1 MDFIEVIESK
11 KLGKK
16 LTDEQIDL
24 FARAAASK
32 DAKDYQL
39 AALLMAIRLNGMDAR
54 ETASLTISMARTGDM
69 LKPDVGGIPVDKHS
83 TGGVGDTTTLV
94 LVPLVAACGGKVIK
108 MSGRGLG
115 HTGGTI
121 DKMESIPGMRVELP
135 EEEFIAIARRVGCC
149 VVGQTSELVPA
160 DKRLYAL
167 RDVTATVDSIP
178 LIASSIMSKKLAGG
192 AQGIVLDVK
201 VGSGA
206 IMKTVEQCIAL
217 SQMMVDIGVRSG
229 RDVVALITHMYEP
242 LGSHVGNALE
252 VREAIDVLSGRT
264 SGPLLEVSLL
274 LGEQMLI
281 LSRLADDAA
290 SARAM
295 LLKKLE
301 DGSGLAKLREMI
313 QAQGGDGRVCDNL
326 SLLPQAQ
333 AQMPVLSRADGHI
346 SAVDA
351 ETVGRAA
358 QSLGAGRRTK
368 EDIIDPAVG
377 LVMPKRIGDFV
388 CRGETV
394 ATLFVNDPKN
404 AKTAA
409 DLVLGAITLSDGP
422 VKTAQLLFAQVTKDR
437 TVTYT

>member
-149 VVGQTSELVPA
+149 VVGQ
-160 DKRLYAL
+160 
-167 RDVTATVDSIP
+167 
-178 LIASSIMSKKLAGG
+178 
-192 AQGIVLDVK
+192 
-201 VGSGA
+201 
-206 IMKTVEQCIAL
+206 
-217 SQMMVDIGVRSG
+217 
-229 RDVVALITHMYEP
+229 
-242 LGSHVGNALE
+242 
-252 VREAIDVLSGRT
+252 
-264 SGPLLEVSLL
+264 
-274 LGEQMLI
+274 
-281 LSRLADDAA
+281 
-290 SARAM
+290 
-295 LLKKLE
+295 
-301 DGSGLAKLREMI
+301 
-313 QAQGGDGRVCDNL
+313 
-326 SLLPQAQ
+326 
-333 AQMPVLSRADGHI
+333 
-346 SAVDA
+346 
-351 ETVGRAA
+351 
-358 QSLGAGRRTK
+358 
-368 EDIIDPAVG
+368 
-377 LVMPKRIGDFV
+377 
-388 CRGETV
+388 
-394 ATLFVNDPKN
+394 VN
-404 AKTAA
+404 
-409 DLVLGAITLSDGP
+409 
-422 VKTAQLLFAQVTKDR
+422 
-437 TVTYT
+437 